1 MINLEL
7 LRTSP
12 EKIKEGLKKRNMKLD
27 IEPILE
33 LDKKHRELLTQV
45 EQLRHEQNQ
54 LSKEIGHVTGEEW
67 TAMIKQMKAL
77 KTRLKELGP
86 ELGLLEEALRNALQS
101 IPNLP
106 AADAPV
112 GRDESENA
120 VAREVGKKPVFDF
133 KPKDYLTL
141 ANGLIDTERSA
152 KVAGSRFAYVFGD
165 LARMEFALV
174 NLAFDTLIP
183 HGFIPVN
190 PPVMIKP
197 KVYEGMGR
205 LAGDQKEERYYLSK
219 DDLYLVGSAE
229 HTIGPIHM
237 DEIFDAADLPR
248 RYVGF
253 STCFRREAGSYGK
266 DTKGILRV
274 HQFDKVE
281 MFVFS
286 LPENSE
292 EEHRFLLSRQE
303 ELMQLLKLPYRV
315 VQICTGDMGFTD
327 AKQYDI
333 ETWLPGQ
340 NQYRETHSCSN
351 TTDFQARGINAKY
364 RNAAAKKTELVHM
377 LNATGF
383 AIGRVLIAIIEN
395 YQQKDGSVKVPDVLQ
410 KYLGGL
416 DKIRPFSA

>member
-7 LRTSP
+7 LRISP
-12 EKIKEGLKKRNMKLD
+12 EKIKEGLKKRNNPLD

-33 LDKKHRELLTQV
+33 LDKNHRELLVQV

-54 LSKEIGHVTGEEW
+54 LSKEIGRVTGEEW
-67 TAMIKQMKAL
+67 AEMIKKMKAL
-77 KTRLKELGP
+77 KTRLKELEP
-86 ELGLLEEALRNALQS
+86 ELAASEEALRVALQL

-106 AADAPV
+106 LQDAPV

-120 VAREVGKKPVFDF
+120 VAREVGKKTVFDF
-133 KPKDYLTL
+133 KIKDYLTL
-141 ANGLIDTERSA
+141 ADGLIDTERSA
-152 KVAGSRFAYVFGD
+152 KVAGSRFAYIFGD
-165 LARMEFALV
+165 LARLEFALV
-174 NLAFDTLIP
+174 NLALDTLVP

-205 LAGDQKEERYYLSK
+205 LSGEQKEERYYLSK

-237 DEIFDAADLPR
+237 DDIFDAADLPR

-281 MFVFS
+281 MFSFS

-292 EEHRFLLSRQE
+292 QEHRFLLSMQE
-303 ELMQLLKLPYRV
+303 ELMGRLKLPYRV

-351 TTDFQARGINAKY
+351 TTDFQARGINVKY
-364 RNAAAKKTELVHM
+364 RNLAAKKTEFVHM

-383 AIGRVLIAIIEN
+383 AIGRMLIAILEN
-395 YQQKDGSVKVPDVLQ
+395 YQQEDGSIMVPEVLQ
-410 KYLGGL
+410 KYMGGL
-416 DKIRPFSA
+416 KVIKTAL